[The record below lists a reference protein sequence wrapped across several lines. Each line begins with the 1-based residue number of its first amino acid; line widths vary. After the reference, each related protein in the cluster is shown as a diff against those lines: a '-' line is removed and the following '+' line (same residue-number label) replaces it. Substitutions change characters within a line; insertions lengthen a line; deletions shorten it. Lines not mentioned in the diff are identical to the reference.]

1 VAIILSL
8 LTALLFGAGD
18 FFGGMATKRI
28 RVVQV
33 LLCAHIIGGIGI
45 FAISL
50 AIADQFRIED
60 LGWGALA
67 GASGIVGL
75 GLLYRGLARG
85 PMGVVGALTAITSA
99 AVPAIWGTLVDG
111 DELAALAWMGVLI
124 ALVAI
129 GLVSWSSDDSDTPV
143 TTRIIVESLIAGAG
157 FGFMFILLDHSD
169 PASAPWPIAGARMLT
184 APVLLAGFL
193 VRRKRVWPRDPI
205 ALRLVVG
212 VAVADT
218 ISNAIFL
225 YATQH
230 GSLTVVAVLSSLYPV
245 ATVILAR
252 TVLHEKLTRLQLGG
266 FILAMGAT
274 AMIAAG

>member
-1 VAIILSL
+1 MAIILSL
-8 LTALLFGAGD
+8 LTALLFGTGD

-28 RVVQV
+28 RVAQV
-33 LLCAHIIGGIGI
+33 LLCAHIVGGIGI

-50 AIADQFRIED
+50 AIADQFRLED
-60 LGWGALA
+60 LGWGAIA
-67 GASGIVGL
+67 GASGIIGL

-99 AVPAIWGTLVDG
+99 AVPALWGTFVDG
-111 DELAALAWMGVLI
+111 DELAGLAWIGVLV

-129 GLVSWSSDDSDTPV
+129 GLVSWSPDDSDTPV
-143 TTRIIVESLIAGAG
+143 TTRTIVESLIAGAG

-184 APVLLAGFL
+184 APVLLFGFL
-193 VRRKRVWPRDPI
+193 VRRKQIWPRDPI
-205 ALRLVVG
+205 ALRWVFG
-212 VAVADT
+212 VALADT
-218 ISNAIFL
+218 ISNALFL
-225 YATQH
+225 YATER

-266 FILAMGAT
+266 FVLAMGAT